1 MPRKILVVFFM
12 LLLSLTTKS
21 FGLVVGGITVESALN
36 QRLLARIEL
45 LEIRDTELA
54 DIVVQLASADD
65 FQRLGIDRLDF
76 LRNIEFSIES
86 DGQGVYVLLTTN
98 QAVRETYLSFVV
110 ETRWPSGRLV
120 SAYTTLLDLPVFND
134 QITTRTRQPI
144 SPVLRAPTQVV
155 PTQPFVDTVTPDS
168 VTTPLVSVP
177 VIPSSAEPVI
187 ETPGNGPAVPPT
199 QDESV
204 GAGVIEAAEE
214 TAAITAAAASQ
225 DQGLLATGVEPLAP
239 PASGPDSQDA
249 EPQGQLSVVTT
260 DPIDDAGASATVQ
273 TAEGSAELDTRIAEL
288 ENQLAV
294 RQEEADRAQIEREEL
309 DGRLQ
314 DLELQIAAAKEIVRL
329 QDIQLAQL
337 QESLAQVAADAELA
351 AEQEETVP
359 VSEQSVANDLLRI
372 LGSDSLFIWF
382 ALALVIL
389 LLAVLL
395 LKRNRAAK
403 LDDAD
408 MDDFAEQEFD
418 ALAEEGDT
426 SEASAQNEVM
436 EGAIDELQDV
446 ASRDLES
453 ELEDMSELG
462 ESLEGIDSEDNGEDQ
477 AQVSTPLA
485 TLPITE
491 DDLVFEP
498 EEMEVMF
505 DLGSDGD
512 GAEESLDPES
522 EETDDLEFDVDMEE
536 PVTQAEVDEPEE
548 EFNIETL
555 AFDVLDPEGNTVEAI
570 VEEKAKTES
579 DDAPEGEE
587 NTDEFDELE
596 FLSED
601 GDEEIRV
608 ENFEEVELL
617 LEDDVATKLELAYA
631 YQKMGDAE
639 GANEILLEVIA
650 EGNDEQVKEAK
661 ALVETSNKSSD

>member
-1 MPRKILVVFFM
+1 
-12 LLLSLTTKS
+12 
-21 FGLVVGGITVESALN
+21 
-36 QRLLARIEL
+36 
-45 LEIRDTELA
+45 
-54 DIVVQLASADD
+54 
-65 FQRLGIDRLDF
+65 
-76 LRNIEFSIES
+76 
-86 DGQGVYVLLTTN
+86 
-98 QAVRETYLSFVV
+98 
-110 ETRWPSGRLV
+110 
-120 SAYTTLLDLPVFND
+120 
-134 QITTRTRQPI
+134 
-144 SPVLRAPTQVV
+144 
-155 PTQPFVDTVTPDS
+155 
-168 VTTPLVSVP
+168 
-177 VIPSSAEPVI
+177 
-187 ETPGNGPAVPPT
+187 
-199 QDESV
+199 
-204 GAGVIEAAEE
+204 
-214 TAAITAAAASQ
+214 
-225 DQGLLATGVEPLAP
+225 
-239 PASGPDSQDA
+239 
-249 EPQGQLSVVTT
+249 
-260 DPIDDAGASATVQ
+260 
-273 TAEGSAELDTRIAEL
+273 
-288 ENQLAV
+288 
-294 RQEEADRAQIEREEL
+294 
-309 DGRLQ
+309 
-314 DLELQIAAAKEIVRL
+314 
-329 QDIQLAQL
+329 L